1 MKKRIYRILAVLTAA
16 CLLLAASGAGAAK
29 AENELW
35 WKNTIA
41 YEIYVRSF
49 RDTNGDGIGDLKGIT
64 QSLDY
69 LKELG
74 AGALWL
80 TPCYA
85 SPQEDNG
92 YDIANFYEIDPV
104 YGTMADMD
112 ELIREAGKRGIRIVM
127 DLVFNHTS
135 DANPW
140 FVESRAGRNN
150 EKSDWYIWR
159 DPGEDGG
166 APTNW
171 RSIFGGSAWEYDPI
185 RGQYYLHTFL
195 KQQPDL
201 NWENPE
207 VRKALI
213 DVAKFWVQKGVGGFR
228 LDAITYI
235 KKPAVFENGRPDA
248 DDRLTGIHAMTAD
261 TPGILDFL
269 REFQEGVTPGT
280 DIFMVGEA
288 NGVAPEELPEWVGGD
303 GVMDMIFEISHVLI
317 DLPDEMNWCKTR
329 EWKIPELKKMFSAS
343 QEMTRSTKG
352 WVPVF
357 LENHDQPRSINHFLP
372 EGADRVAGGKALGTL
387 LLTMRGTPFIMQGEE
402 LGLVNVAWESID
414 EYKDVSTFNHY
425 WFALGE
431 GYTQEEAM
439 AAVHRFSR
447 DNARTPLQWTDGEN
461 AGFTTGT
468 PWIPVNGDYKTFNAA
483 SEKADPDSVLNWY
496 ITLAKLRSEH
506 EELLDG
512 DYRELFPEHEQI
524 FAYERENE
532 TAKAVILINL
542 TTEPAAYDP
551 ACLEDAEL
559 LLSSAK
565 ETEKGTLAPLEAVI
579 YEAPAGKQ

>member
-1 MKKRIYRILAVLTAA
+1 MKKRIYRILAVLTAL
-16 CLLLAASGAGAAK
+16 CLLPAVSGTGAAK
-29 AENELW
+29 AENEQW

-64 QSLDY
+64 QELDY

-92 YDIANFYEIDPV
+92 YDIANFYEIDPI
-104 YGTMADMD
+104 YGTMEDMD
-112 ELIREAGKRGIRIVM
+112 ELISEAGKRGIRIVM

-159 DPGEDGG
+159 DPAEDGG

-171 RSIFGGSAWEYDPI
+171 RSIFGGSAWEYDPV

-213 DVAKFWVQKGVGGFR
+213 DVANFWVDKGVGGFR

-248 DDRLTGIHAMTAD
+248 DDRLSGIHALTAD

-343 QEMTRSTKG
+343 QEMTRSTNG

-524 FAYERENE
+524 FAYERKNE

-551 ACLEDAEL
+551 ACLEGAEL

-565 ETEKGTLAPLEAVI
+565 ETEKGILAPLEAVI

>member
-1 MKKRIYRILAVLTAA
+1 MKKRIYRILAVLTAL
-16 CLLLAASGAGAAK
+16 CLLPAVSGTGAAK
-29 AENELW
+29 AENEQW

-64 QSLDY
+64 QELDY

-92 YDIANFYEIDPV
+92 YDIANFYEIDPI
-104 YGTMADMD
+104 YGTMEDMD
-112 ELIREAGKRGIRIVM
+112 ELISEAGKRGIRIVM

-159 DPGEDGG
+159 DPAEDGG

-213 DVAKFWVQKGVGGFR
+213 DVANFWVNKGVGGFR

-248 DDRLTGIHAMTAD
+248 DDQLSGIHALTAD

-269 REFQEGVTPGT
+269 REFQNGVMPGT

-551 ACLEDAEL
+551 ACLEGAEL

>member
-1 MKKRIYRILAVLTAA
+1 MKKRIYRILAVLTAL
-16 CLLLAASGAGAAK
+16 CLLPAVSGTGAAK
-29 AENELW
+29 AENEQW

-64 QSLDY
+64 QELDY

-92 YDIANFYEIDPV
+92 YDIANFYEIDPI
-104 YGTMADMD
+104 YGTMEDMD
-112 ELIREAGKRGIRIVM
+112 ELISEAGKRGIRIVM

-159 DPGEDGG
+159 DPAEDGG

-213 DVAKFWVQKGVGGFR
+213 DVANFWVNKGVGGFR

-248 DDRLTGIHAMTAD
+248 DDQLSGIHALTAD

-269 REFQEGVTPGT
+269 REFQNGVMPGT

-468 PWIPVNGDYKTFNAA
+468 PWIPVNEDYKTFNAA

-524 FAYERENE
+524 FAYERKNE

-542 TTEPAAYDP
+542 TTEPAAYDS
-551 ACLEDAEL
+551 ACLEGAEL

>member
-1 MKKRIYRILAVLTAA
+1 MKKRIYRILAVLTAL
-16 CLLLAASGAGAAK
+16 CLLPAVSGTGAAK
-29 AENELW
+29 AENEQW

-64 QSLDY
+64 QELDY

-92 YDIANFYEIDPV
+92 YDIANFYEIDPI
-104 YGTMADMD
+104 YGTMEDMD
-112 ELIREAGKRGIRIVM
+112 ELISEAGKRGIRIVM

-159 DPGEDGG
+159 DPAEDGG

-171 RSIFGGSAWEYDPI
+171 RSIFGGSAWEYDRI

-213 DVAKFWVQKGVGGFR
+213 DVANFWVNKGVGGFR

-248 DDRLTGIHAMTAD
+248 DDRLSGIHALTAD

-329 EWKIPELKKMFSAS
+329 EWTIPELKKMFSAS

-439 AAVHRFSR
+439 AAVNRFSR

-468 PWIPVNGDYKTFNAA
+468 PWIPVNEDYKTFNAA

-524 FAYERENE
+524 FAYERKNE

-551 ACLEDAEL
+551 ACLEGAEL

>member
-1 MKKRIYRILAVLTAA
+1 MKKRIYRILAVLTAL
-16 CLLLAASGAGAAK
+16 CLLPAVSGTGAAK
-29 AENELW
+29 AENEQW

-64 QSLDY
+64 QELDY

-92 YDIANFYEIDPV
+92 YDIANFYEIDPI
-104 YGTMADMD
+104 YGTMEDMD
-112 ELIREAGKRGIRIVM
+112 ELISEAGKRGIRIVM

-159 DPGEDGG
+159 DPAEDGG

-171 RSIFGGSAWEYDPI
+171 RSIFGGSAWEYDRI

-213 DVAKFWVQKGVGGFR
+213 DVANFWVNKGVGGFR

-248 DDRLTGIHAMTAD
+248 DDRLSGIHALTAD

-329 EWKIPELKKMFSAS
+329 EWTIPELKKMFSAS

-439 AAVHRFSR
+439 AAVNRFSR

-468 PWIPVNGDYKTFNAA
+468 PWIPVNEDYKTFNAA

-551 ACLEDAEL
+551 ACLEGAEL

>member
-1 MKKRIYRILAVLTAA
+1 MKKRIYRILAVLTAL
-16 CLLLAASGAGAAK
+16 CLLPAVSGTGAAK
-29 AENELW
+29 AENEQW

-64 QSLDY
+64 QELDY

-92 YDIANFYEIDPV
+92 YDIANFYEIDPI
-104 YGTMADMD
+104 YGTMEDMD
-112 ELIREAGKRGIRIVM
+112 ELISEAGKRGIRIVM

-159 DPGEDGG
+159 DPAEDGG

-171 RSIFGGSAWEYDPI
+171 RSIFGGSAWEYDRI

-213 DVAKFWVQKGVGGFR
+213 DVANFWVNKGVGGFR

-248 DDRLTGIHAMTAD
+248 DDQLSGIHALTAD

-468 PWIPVNGDYKTFNAA
+468 PWIPVNEDYKTFNAA

-551 ACLEDAEL
+551 ACLEGAEL

>member
-16 CLLLAASGAGAAK
+16 CLLPVVSGTGAAK
-29 AENELW
+29 AENEQW

-92 YDIANFYEIDPV
+92 YDIANFYEIDPI
-104 YGTMADMD
+104 YGTMEDMD
-112 ELIREAGKRGIRIVM
+112 ELISEAGKRGIRIVM

-159 DPGEDGG
+159 DPGEDGS

-213 DVAKFWVQKGVGGFR
+213 DVANFWVQKGVGGFR

-248 DDRLTGIHAMTAD
+248 DDQLSGIHALTAD

-269 REFQEGVTPGT
+269 REFQNGVMPGT

-551 ACLEDAEL
+551 ACLEGAEL

-565 ETEKGTLAPLEAVI
+565 ETEKGILAPLEAVI

>member
-1 MKKRIYRILAVLTAA
+1 MKKRICRILAVLTAL
-16 CLLLAASGAGAAK
+16 CLLPAVSGTGAAK
-29 AENELW
+29 AENEQW

-64 QSLDY
+64 QELDY

-92 YDIANFYEIDPV
+92 YDIANFYEIDPI
-104 YGTMADMD
+104 YGTMEDMD
-112 ELIREAGKRGIRIVM
+112 ELISEAGKRGIRIVM

-135 DANPW
+135 DVNPW

-159 DPGEDGG
+159 DPAEDGS

-248 DDRLTGIHAMTAD
+248 DDRLSGIHALTAD

-468 PWIPVNGDYKTFNAA
+468 PWIPVNEDYKTFNAA

-551 ACLEDAEL
+551 ACLEGAEL

-565 ETEKGTLAPLEAVI
+565 ETEKGILAPLEAVI

>member
-1 MKKRIYRILAVLTAA
+1 MKKRIYRILAVLTAL
-16 CLLLAASGAGAAK
+16 CLLPAVSGTGAAK
-29 AENELW
+29 AENEQW

-64 QSLDY
+64 QELDY

-92 YDIANFYEIDPV
+92 YDIANFYEIDPI
-104 YGTMADMD
+104 YGTMEDMD
-112 ELIREAGKRGIRIVM
+112 ELISEAGKRGIRIVM

-159 DPGEDGG
+159 DPAEDGG

-171 RSIFGGSAWEYDPI
+171 RSIFGGSAWEYDRI

-213 DVAKFWVQKGVGGFR
+213 DVANFWVNKGVGGFR

-248 DDRLTGIHAMTAD
+248 DDRLSGIHALTAD

-329 EWKIPELKKMFSAS
+329 EWTIPELKKMFSAS

-439 AAVHRFSR
+439 AAVNRFSR

-468 PWIPVNGDYKTFNAA
+468 PWIPVNEDYKTFNAA

-551 ACLEDAEL
+551 ACLEGAEL

-565 ETEKGTLAPLEAVI
+565 ETEKGILAPLEAVI